1 MATEVVLHL
10 PENLYRQASRMAELS
25 NRDLPRVLTETLENA
40 FFPLGP
46 MAETLPPIEKLSDE
60 EVLKLADL
68 QMESSQGKRL
78 SRLLARQNAGQLNK
92 AEELELTALF
102 QVNQEGMLRKAR
114 ALAEAVRRGLR
125 APVSP

>member
-1 MATEVVLHL
+1 MATEVVLQL

-25 NRDLPRVLTETLENA
+25 NRDLPRVLMETLEKA

-46 MAETLPPIEKLSDE
+46 VAETLAPIEKLSDE
-60 EVLKLADL
+60 ELLKLANL
-68 QMESSQGKRL
+68 QMEPAQGKRL
-78 SRLLARQNAGQLNK
+78 SRLLARQKAEQLSK

-102 QVNQEGMLRKAR
+102 QVNQEGMLRKAQ

-125 APVSP
+125 EPLSP